1 MINCCNNLNR
11 GQSASLAGL
20 TEDIITSINV
30 LSSSTIVLPA
40 SVNRRLVKLYLM
52 SLSVASAEVWIRYGS
67 SAALTNAAHP
77 LPLRH
82 LLLIDS
88 AQVTNV
94 ISAICSSGTAQLRVS
109 AANAS

>member
-11 GQSASLAGL
+11 RQTERL
-20 TEDIITSINV
+20 TEDTNTTINV
-30 LSSSTIVLPA
+30 LSSSTVVLPV
-40 SVNRRLVKLYLM
+40 SENRRLVKLYLI
-52 SLSVASAEVWIRYGS
+52 SQSVTSAEVWIRYGGAAS
-67 SAALTNAAHP
+67 ITNSAHL

-88 AQVTNV
+88 AQVVNA

-109 AANAS
+109 VANAL